1 MFILPLCHYH
11 LFSAWKSNTENE
23 CRKTKLRDP
32 IWSRTTSLISCT
44 SDLWEHSGSATLWQ
58 YRGIKQMKEN
68 SLARAEIRWAEGGK
82 NNLKSNCVMPHGCK
96 GVRRDIFSFLTSFS
110 TVLPLHINFQPVPF
124 FFLVHLL
131 KKWHQRQMV
140 TPPPPP
146 KKIKNTLD
154 LTRIIQHLH
163 LRLCR
168 LLDVVDTHR
177 VIPCRSSII
186 NMSYFISWPYT
197 IYTIYLLR

>member
-82 NNLKSNCVMPHGCK
+82 NNLKSNCVMPHGCN

-110 TVLPLHINFQPVPF
+110 TVLPLHIHFQPVPF

-140 TPPPPP
+140 TPPT
-146 KKIKNTLD
+146 KKKPNKKKNTGSDQNHTALAFEAMQTARCGGYPQSHS
-154 LTRIIQHLH
+154 LQEQ
-163 LRLCR
+163 
-168 LLDVVDTHR
+168 
-177 VIPCRSSII
+177 
-186 NMSYFISWPYT
+186 YY
-197 IYTIYLLR
+197 